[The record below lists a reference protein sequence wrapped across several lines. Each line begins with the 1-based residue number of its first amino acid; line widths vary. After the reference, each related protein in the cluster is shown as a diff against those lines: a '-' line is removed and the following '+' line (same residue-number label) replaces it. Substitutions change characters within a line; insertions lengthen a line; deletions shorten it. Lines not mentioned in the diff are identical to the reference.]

1 MTKNSTLEKK
11 KPSELPRYVGRARNT
26 KGNAIEKQIIASSI
40 FINNLRQFFI
50 RGRTVVIIIA
60 PQAAPAI
67 KDATR
72 IPIHENTYP
81 YIDWKVKIIIRS
93 NIIPAKPV
101 VIMDKEMPP
110 WKESMFF
117 DRKKK

>member
-1 MTKNSTLEKK
+1 MTKKNILKMKK
-11 KPSELPRYVGRARNT
+11 TSILPRYAWAARNT

-81 YIDWKVKIIIRS
+81 
-93 NIIPAKPV
+93 
-101 VIMDKEMPP
+101 
-110 WKESMFF
+110 
-117 DRKKK
+117 